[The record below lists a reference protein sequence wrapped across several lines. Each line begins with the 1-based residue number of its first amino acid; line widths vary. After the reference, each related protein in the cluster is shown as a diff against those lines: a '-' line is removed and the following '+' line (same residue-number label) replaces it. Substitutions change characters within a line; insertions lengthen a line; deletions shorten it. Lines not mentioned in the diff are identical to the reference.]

1 MQYDM
6 IKHIQFMIKYVNNSI
21 FTEKCQGMHIS
32 DNKVCAKY
40 LTDSGPAPGMI
51 STPKH
56 TRMINSV
63 IDNKYKAI
71 QILLIFIFIMK
82 YVFRK

>member
-1 MQYDM
+1 
-6 IKHIQFMIKYVNNSI
+6 MIKYVNNSI

-32 DNKVCAKY
+32 DNKVRAKY

-56 TRMINSV
+56 TRMINSD
-63 IDNKYKAI
+63 IDNKYKASQI
-71 QILLIFIFIMK
+71 VLYLLFIIKRVFGKGFILLSL
-82 YVFRK
+82 